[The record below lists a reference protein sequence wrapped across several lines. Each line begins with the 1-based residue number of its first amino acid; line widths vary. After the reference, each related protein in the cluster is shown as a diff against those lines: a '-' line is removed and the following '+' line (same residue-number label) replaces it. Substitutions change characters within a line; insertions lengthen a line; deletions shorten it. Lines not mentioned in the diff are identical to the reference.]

1 MHKHGVCLATAGV
14 VSFGYFS
21 LDKQRK
27 VPRPQ
32 WGRNNTF
39 PIKYNNQRA
48 GRIPPAFIDDLLSR
62 VDIVEVIDARV
73 PLKKAGREYEACCPF
88 HGEKTPSF
96 KVSPTKQ
103 FYHCFGCGAHG
114 TAIGFL
120 MEYDHLDFV
129 EAIEELAKQAGVT
142 VPYEQG
148 QRASPQQQQAKLN
161 QYDLMSQC
169 DRFYRQ
175 QLRQHPQAKV
185 VVDYLKGR
193 GLSGEIAARYALGY
207 APPGNNLLR
216 AFGAGR
222 ANALVSLGML
232 IRKDNGETYDRF
244 RQRVMFPIRDSRGR
258 VIGFGGRVINPD
270 DAPKYL
276 NSPETPLFHKG
287 RELYGLYEVRQAL
300 RQIERLLVV
309 EGYMDVIALAQQG
322 IDYAVATLG
331 TATTAEHVQKLFRL
345 TNEVVFC
352 FDGDRAGR
360 EAAWRALESAMPV
373 LSGTHSVRFM
383 FLPEGEDPDTL
394 VRKIGKTAFEQQISQ
409 ALSLSAF
416 FLNQLRGGINRHDL
430 DAHRTLIEKARPLLH
445 SLQDETYRT
454 LIVRELASHT
464 KQEERAVRELLG
476 LHPTA
481 TSPTRPASQALPQR
495 ETPSLVRTAIRC
507 LLYQPTLAGSIEDLP
522 SLSQIEQPG
531 MGLLLDLLE
540 TLQSNPNLNTAAL
553 IERWRDTAEG
563 KQLEKLATWQ
573 PSLEDTD
580 SLRHEFLGALARL
593 EEQHRDSRT
602 KTLLDKS
609 TQGGLTS
616 DEKAELQR
624 LLRRP
629 RAADPA

>member
-1 MHKHGVCLATAGV
+1 M
-14 VSFGYFS
+14 
-21 LDKQRK
+21 
-27 VPRPQ
+27 
-32 WGRNNTF
+32 
-39 PIKYNNQRA
+39 A
-48 GRIPPAFIDDLLSR
+48 GRIPPAFIDELLSR

-114 TAIGFL
+114 TAIGFV

-148 QRASPQQQQAKLN
+148 QRASPQQQQSKLN
-161 QYDLMSQC
+161 QYELMSQC

-185 VVDYLKGR
+185 AVDYLKGR
-193 GLSGEIAARYALGY
+193 GLSGEIAARYGLGY
-207 APPGNNLLR
+207 APTGNKLLHT
-216 AFGAGR
+216 FGNR
-222 ANALVSLGML
+222 VVNDLVSLGML

-258 VIGFGGRVINPD
+258 VIGFGGRVILPD
-270 DAPKYL
+270 DSPKYL

-287 RELYGLYEVRQAL
+287 QELYGLYEVRQAM
-300 RQIERLLVV
+300 RHIDRLLVV

-345 TNEVVFC
+345 ANEVVFC

-360 EAAWRALESAMPV
+360 EAAWRALENALPV
-373 LSGTHSVRFM
+373 LSGIHTIRFM

-394 VRKIGKTAFEQQISQ
+394 VRKVGKTAFEQEIAQ

-416 FLNQLRGGINRHDL
+416 FLNHLRTGINRHDL
-430 DAHRTLIEKARPLLH
+430 DAHRTLIEKARPLLQ

-454 LIVRELASHT
+454 LIIRELATQT
-464 KQEERAVRELLG
+464 KQEEPAVRTLLG
-476 LHPTA
+476 MGNVT
-481 TSPTRPASQALPQR
+481 TSPSSGQVNIQSRSPQIQQR
-495 ETPSLVRTAIRC
+495 ETPSLVRTALRC
-507 LLYQPTLAGSIEDLP
+507 LLYQPSLATVLADP
-522 SLSQIEQPG
+522 QSLSQIEQPG

-540 TLQSNPNLNTAAL
+540 TLRSNPNLNTAAL
-553 IERWRDTAEG
+553 LERWRDTAEG

-573 PSLEDTD
+573 PSLDDPD

-593 EEQHRDSRT
+593 EEQHRDTRT
-602 KTLLDKS
+602 KSLLAKS
-609 TQGGLTS
+609 TQGGLST

-624 LLRRP
+624 LLSRP

>member
-1 MHKHGVCLATAGV
+1 M
-14 VSFGYFS
+14 
-21 LDKQRK
+21 
-27 VPRPQ
+27 
-32 WGRNNTF
+32 
-39 PIKYNNQRA
+39 A
-48 GRIPPAFIDDLLSR
+48 GRIPPAFIDELLSR

-114 TAIGFL
+114 TAIGFV

-129 EAIEELAKQAGVT
+129 EAIEELAKQAGVS

-161 QYDLMSQC
+161 QYDLMAQC

-185 VVDYLKGR
+185 AVDYLKGR
-193 GLSGEIAARYALGY
+193 GLSGEIAARFGLGY

-216 AFGAGR
+216 TFGPKSADE
-222 ANALVSLGML
+222 LVALGML
-232 IRKDNGETYDRF
+232 IRKDSGESYDRF

-270 DAPKYL
+270 DSPKYL
-276 NSPETPLFHKG
+276 NSPETALFHKG
-287 RELYGLYEVRQAL
+287 QELYGLYEARQAM
-300 RQIERLLVV
+300 RHIERLLVV

-345 TNEVVFC
+345 ANEVVFC

-360 EAAWRALESAMPV
+360 EAAWRALESALPV
-373 LSGTHSVRFM
+373 LSGTHTVRFM

-394 VRKIGKTAFEQQISQ
+394 VRKIGKAAFEQQIAQ

-416 FLNQLRGGINRHDL
+416 FLNHLREGISRHDL
-430 DAHRTLIEKARPLLH
+430 DAHRTLIEKAKPLLQQL
-445 SLQDETYRT
+445 SDETYRA

-464 KQEERAVRELLG
+464 KQPEPAVRNLLG
-476 LHPTA
+476 LGTGTA
-481 TSPTRPASQALPQR
+481 KPVQGQVQTTPQR
-495 ETPSLVRTAIRC
+495 EPPSLVRTALRC
-507 LLYQPTLAGSIEDLP
+507 LLYQPGLASTVSDP
-522 SLSQIEQPG
+522 QALSQIEQPG
-531 MGLLLDLLE
+531 MGLLIDLLE
-540 TLQSNPNLNTAAL
+540 TLRSNPNLNTAAL
-553 IERWRDTAEG
+553 LERWRDTAEG

-573 PSLEDTD
+573 PSLDDID

-593 EEQHRDSRT
+593 DEQHRDTRT
-602 KTLLDKS
+602 KTLLAKS
-609 TQGGLTS
+609 SQGGLS
-616 DEKAELQR
+616 PEEKAELQV

>member
-1 MHKHGVCLATAGV
+1 M
-14 VSFGYFS
+14 
-21 LDKQRK
+21 
-27 VPRPQ
+27 
-32 WGRNNTF
+32 
-39 PIKYNNQRA
+39 A
-48 GRIPPAFIDDLLSR
+48 GRIPPAFIDELLSR

-103 FYHCFGCGAHG
+103 FYHCFGCGVHG

-120 MEYDHLDFV
+120 MEFDHLDFV

-161 QYDLMSQC
+161 QYDLMIQC

-175 QLRQHPQAKV
+175 QLRQHPQANV
-185 VVDYLKGR
+185 AVDYLKGR
-193 GLSGEIAARYALGY
+193 GLSGEIAARYGLGY

-216 AFGAGR
+216 AFGTGTS
-222 ANALVSLGML
+222 NALVSLGML

-287 RELYGLYEVRQAL
+287 QELYGLYEVRQVL
-300 RQIERLLVV
+300 RHIERLLVV

-345 TNEVVFC
+345 ANEVVFC

-360 EAAWRALESAMPV
+360 EAAWRALESALPV
-373 LSGTHSVRFM
+373 LSGTHTVRFM
-383 FLPEGEDPDTL
+383 FLPDGEDPDTL
-394 VRKIGKTAFEQQISQ
+394 VRKIGKVAFEQEIAQ

-416 FLNQLRGGINRHDL
+416 LLNHLREGISRHDL
-430 DAHRTLIEKARPLLH
+430 DAHRSLIEKAKPLLQT
-445 SLQDETYRT
+445 LQDETYRA
-454 LIVRELASHT
+454 LIIRELASYT
-464 KQEERAVRELLG
+464 KQAEPAVRNLLG
-476 LHPTA
+476 LGVA
-481 TSPTRPASQALPQR
+481 ASPTRASNQPPPQR
-495 ETPSLVRTAIRC
+495 ETPSLVRTALRC
-507 LLYQPTLAGSIEDLP
+507 LLYQPTLASSVAEP
-522 SLSQIEQPG
+522 QSLSQIEQPG
-531 MGLLLDLLE
+531 IGLLIDLLE
-540 TLQSNPNLNTAAL
+540 TLRSNPNLNTAAL
-553 IERWRDTAEG
+553 LERWRDTAEG
-563 KQLEKLATWQ
+563 KQLEKLAIWQ
-573 PSLEDTD
+573 PSLDDPE

-593 EEQHRDSRT
+593 EEQHRDTRI
-602 KTLLDKS
+602 KTLLAKS
-609 TQGGLTS
+609 TQGGLTI
-616 DEKAELQR
+616 DEKAELQA

>member
-1 MHKHGVCLATAGV
+1 M
-14 VSFGYFS
+14 
-21 LDKQRK
+21 
-27 VPRPQ
+27 
-32 WGRNNTF
+32 
-39 PIKYNNQRA
+39 A
-48 GRIPPAFIDDLLSR
+48 GRIPPAFIDELLNR

-114 TAIGFL
+114 TAVGFL
-120 MEYDHLDFV
+120 MEYDHLGFV
-129 EAIEELAKQAGVT
+129 EAIEELAKQAGVP

-148 QRASPQQQQAKLN
+148 QRHSPQQQQAKLD
-161 QYDLMSQC
+161 QYEVMTRC
-169 DRFYRQ
+169 DQYYRQ
-175 QLRQHPQAKV
+175 QLRQHPQAKTA
-185 VVDYLKGR
+185 VDYLKGR
-193 GLSGEIAARYALGY
+193 GLSGEIAARYNLGY

-216 AFGAGR
+216 SFGNR
-222 ANALVSLGML
+222 AADTLVTLGML
-232 IRKDNGETYDRF
+232 IRKDNGDTYDRF

-300 RQIERLLVV
+300 RHIERLLVV

-360 EAAWRALESAMPV
+360 DAAWRALQNALPV
-373 LSGTHSVRFM
+373 LNGTQSVRFM

-394 VRKIGKTAFEQQISQ
+394 VRQTGKAAFEDRIGQ

-416 FLNQLRGGINRHDL
+416 LLNHLRSGIDRHDL
-430 DAHRTLIEKARPLLH
+430 DAHRTLLEKARPLLQT
-445 SLQDETYRT
+445 LQDETYRS

-464 KQEERAVRELLG
+464 KQAEPDVYKLLG
-476 LHPTA
+476 LALPGTATGAARPQSAAPTA
-481 TSPTRPASQALPQR
+481 R
-495 ETPSLVRTAIRC
+495 ETPSLVRTALRC
-507 LLYQPTLAGSIEDLP
+507 LLYQPKLANSVEDLQ

-540 TLQSNPNLNTAAL
+540 TLRSNPNLNTAAL
-553 IERWRDTAEG
+553 LERRRDTAEG

-573 PSLEDTD
+573 PSLDDPE
-580 SLRHEFLGALARL
+580 SIQHEFLGALARL

-602 KTLLDKS
+602 KALLAKS
-609 TQGGLTS
+609 SQAGLS
-616 DEKAELQR
+616 PDEKRELQA

-629 RAADPA
+629 GTIDPA

>member
-1 MHKHGVCLATAGV
+1 M
-14 VSFGYFS
+14 
-21 LDKQRK
+21 
-27 VPRPQ
+27 
-32 WGRNNTF
+32 
-39 PIKYNNQRA
+39 A
-48 GRIPPAFIDDLLSR
+48 GRIPPAFIDELLSR

-103 FYHCFGCGAHG
+103 FYHCFGCGVHG

-120 MEYDHLDFV
+120 MEFDHLDFV

-148 QRASPQQQQAKLN
+148 QRATPQQQQAKLN
-161 QYDLMSQC
+161 QYDLMTQC

-175 QLRQHPQAKV
+175 QLRQHPQASV
-185 VVDYLKGR
+185 AVEYLKGR
-193 GLSGEIAARYALGY
+193 GLSGEIAARYGLGY
-207 APPGNNLLR
+207 APPGNHLLR
-216 AFGAGR
+216 TFGTGTS
-222 ANALVSLGML
+222 NALVSLGML

-287 RELYGLYEVRQAL
+287 QELYGLFEVRQVL
-300 RQIERLLVV
+300 RHIERLLVV

-345 TNEVVFC
+345 ANEVVFC

-360 EAAWRALESAMPV
+360 EAAWRALESALPV
-373 LSGTHSVRFM
+373 LSGTHTVRFM

-394 VRKIGKTAFEQQISQ
+394 VRKIGKVAFEQQIAQ

-416 FLNQLRGGINRHDL
+416 LLNHLREGISRHDL
-430 DAHRTLIEKARPLLH
+430 DAHRSLIEKAKPLLQT
-445 SLQDETYRT
+445 LQDETYRA
-454 LIVRELASHT
+454 LIIRELASYT
-464 KQEERAVRELLG
+464 KQAEPAVRSLLG
-476 LHPTA
+476 LGVIA
-481 TSPTRPASQALPQR
+481 ASPTRASNQPLPQR
-495 ETPSLVRTAIRC
+495 ETPSLVRTALRC
-507 LLYQPTLAGSIEDLP
+507 LLYQPTLASSVAEP
-522 SLSQIEQPG
+522 QSLSQIEQPG
-531 MGLLLDLLE
+531 IGLLIDLLE
-540 TLQSNPNLNTAAL
+540 TLRSNPNLNTAAL
-553 IERWRDTAEG
+553 LERWRDTAEG
-563 KQLEKLATWQ
+563 KQLEKLAIWQ
-573 PSLEDTD
+573 PSLDDPD

-602 KTLLDKS
+602 KTLLAKS

-616 DEKAELQR
+616 DEKAELQA

>member
-1 MHKHGVCLATAGV
+1 M
-14 VSFGYFS
+14 
-21 LDKQRK
+21 
-27 VPRPQ
+27 
-32 WGRNNTF
+32 
-39 PIKYNNQRA
+39 A
-48 GRIPPAFIDDLLSR
+48 GRIPPAFIDELLSR

-96 KVSPTKQ
+96 KVSPSKQ
-103 FYHCFGCGAHG
+103 FYHCFGCGVHG

-120 MEYDHLDFV
+120 MEFDHLDFV

-148 QRASPQQQQAKLN
+148 QRASPQQQQAKLS
-161 QYDLMSQC
+161 QYDLMTQC

-175 QLRQHPQAKV
+175 QLRQHAQANV

-193 GLSGEIAARYALGY
+193 GLSGEIAARYGLGY
-207 APPGNNLLR
+207 APSGNNLVR
-216 AFGAGR
+216 TFGA
-222 ANALVSLGML
+222 ATMNDLVSLGML
-232 IRKDNGETYDRF
+232 IRKDSGETYDRF

-258 VIGFGGRVINPD
+258 VIGFGGRVINPED
-270 DAPKYL
+270 TPKYL

-287 RELYGLYEVRQAL
+287 QELYGLYEARQAL
-300 RQIERLLVV
+300 RHIERLLVV

-331 TATTAEHVQKLFRL
+331 TATTADHVQKLFRL
-345 TNEVVFC
+345 ANEVVFC

-360 EAAWRALESAMPV
+360 EAAWRALENALPV
-373 LSGTHSVRFM
+373 LSGTHTVRFM

-394 VRKIGKTAFEQQISQ
+394 VRKIGKTAFEQQIAQ

-416 FLNQLRGGINRHDL
+416 FLNHLREGISRHDL
-430 DAHRTLIEKARPLLH
+430 DAHRTLIEKAKPLLQT
-445 SLQDETYRT
+445 LQDETYRA
-454 LIVRELASHT
+454 LIIRELASYT
-464 KQEERAVRELLG
+464 KQAEPAVRNLLG
-476 LHPTA
+476 LGTITA
-481 TSPTRPASQALPQR
+481 SPARGQAQR
-495 ETPSLVRTAIRC
+495 ETPSLVRTALRC
-507 LLYQPTLAGSIEDLP
+507 LLYQPSLASAVSELQ

-531 MGLLLDLLE
+531 IGLLLDLLE
-540 TLQSNPNLNTAAL
+540 TLRSNPNLNTAAL
-553 IERWRDTAEG
+553 LERWRDTAEG

-573 PSLEDTD
+573 PSLDDPD

-602 KTLLDKS
+602 KSLLAKS
-609 TQGGLTS
+609 TQGSLSS
-616 DEKAELQR
+616 DEKAELQA

-629 RAADPA
+629 RAVDPA

>member
-1 MHKHGVCLATAGV
+1 M
-14 VSFGYFS
+14 
-21 LDKQRK
+21 
-27 VPRPQ
+27 
-32 WGRNNTF
+32 
-39 PIKYNNQRA
+39 A
-48 GRIPPAFIDDLLSR
+48 GRIPPEFIDDLLSR

-114 TAIGFL
+114 TAVGFL
-120 MEYDHLDFV
+120 MEYDHLEFV
-129 EAIEELAKQAGVT
+129 EAIEELAKQAGVP

-148 QRASPQQQQAKLN
+148 QRASPQQRQARLD
-161 QYDLMSQC
+161 QYELMSQC
-169 DRFYRQ
+169 DRYYRQ
-175 QLRQHPQAKV
+175 QLRQHPQASV
-185 VVDYLKGR
+185 AVDYLKGR
-193 GLSGEIAARYALGY
+193 GLSGEIAARYGLGY

-216 AFGAGR
+216 GFGG
-222 ANALVSLGML
+222 NAAQDLVSLGML

-287 RELYGLYEVRQAL
+287 RELYGLYEVRQAV
-300 RQIERLLVV
+300 RHIQRLLVV

-345 TNEVVFC
+345 GNEVVFC

-360 EAAWRALESAMPV
+360 EAAWRALESALPV
-373 LSGTHSVRFM
+373 LSGTQGVRFM

-394 VRKIGKTAFEQQISQ
+394 VRKIGKAAFEEKIGQ

-416 FLNQLRGGINRHDL
+416 FLNQLRSGIDRHDL
-430 DAHRTLIEKARPLLH
+430 DAHRTLLEKARPLLQT
-445 SLQDETYRT
+445 LQDETYRA

-464 KQEERAVRELLG
+464 KQPEPEVRNLLG
-476 LHPTA
+476 LAPVAGASPQA
-481 TSPTRPASQALPQR
+481 TRTPLPGR
-495 ETPSLVRTAIRC
+495 ETPSLVRTALRC
-507 LLYQPTLAGSIEDLP
+507 LLYQPELANSVNELQV
-522 SLSQIEQPG
+522 LSQIEQPG

-540 TLQSNPNLNTAAL
+540 TLRSNPNLNTAAL
-553 IERWRDTAEG
+553 LERWREKSEG

-573 PSLEDTD
+573 PSLDDPE
-580 SLRHEFLGALARL
+580 SIRQEFLGALARL

-602 KTLLDKS
+602 KSLLAKS
-609 TQGGLTS
+609 SQGGLS
-616 DEKAELQR
+616 PDEKRELQA
-624 LLRRP
+624 LLQRP
-629 RAADPA
+629 GTANPA

>member
-1 MHKHGVCLATAGV
+1 M
-14 VSFGYFS
+14 
-21 LDKQRK
+21 
-27 VPRPQ
+27 
-32 WGRNNTF
+32 
-39 PIKYNNQRA
+39 A
-48 GRIPPAFIDDLLSR
+48 GRIPPAFIDELLSR

-96 KVSPTKQ
+96 KVSPAKQ

-148 QRASPQQQQAKLN
+148 QRPSPQQQQAKHN
-161 QYDLMSQC
+161 QYDLMAQC
-169 DRFYRQ
+169 DRYYRQ
-175 QLRQHPQAKV
+175 QLRQHAQANV
-185 VVDYLKGR
+185 AVDYLKGR
-193 GLSGEIAARYALGY
+193 GLSGEIAARYGLGY

-216 AFGAGR
+216 AFGATT
-222 ANALVSLGML
+222 ADPLVSLGML

-300 RQIERLLVV
+300 RHIERLLVV

-345 TNEVVFC
+345 ANEVVFC

-360 EAAWRALESAMPV
+360 EAAWRALESALPV
-373 LSGTHSVRFM
+373 LSGTDTVRFM

-394 VRKIGKTAFEQQISQ
+394 VRKIGKNAFEQQVGQ

-416 FLNQLRGGINRHDL
+416 FLNHLREGISRHDL
-430 DAHRTLIEKARPLLH
+430 DAHRSLIEKAKPLLQT
-445 SLQDETYRT
+445 LQDETYRA
-454 LIVRELASHT
+454 LIVRELASFT
-464 KQEERAVRELLG
+464 KQAETGVKSLLG
-476 LHPTA
+476 LAGASPTA
-481 TSPTRPASQALPQR
+481 GHAPRQASPQR
-495 ETPSLVRTAIRC
+495 ETPSLVRTALRC
-507 LLYQPTLAGSIEDLP
+507 LLYQPSLASAVDDP
-522 SLSQIEQPG
+522 QSLSQIEQPG
-531 MGLLLDLLE
+531 VGLLLDLLE
-540 TLQSNPNLNTAAL
+540 TLRSNPNLNTAAL
-553 IERWRDTAEG
+553 LERWRDTAEG

-573 PSLEDTD
+573 PSLDDPE

-593 EEQHRDSRT
+593 EEQHRDNRT
-602 KTLLDKS
+602 KSLLAKS
-609 TQGGLTS
+609 TQGDLS
-616 DEKAELQR
+616 PDEKAELQS

-629 RAADPA
+629 RAADPV

>member
-1 MHKHGVCLATAGV
+1 M
-14 VSFGYFS
+14 
-21 LDKQRK
+21 
-27 VPRPQ
+27 
-32 WGRNNTF
+32 
-39 PIKYNNQRA
+39 A
-48 GRIPPAFIDDLLSR
+48 GRIPPAFIDELLSR

-96 KVSPTKQ
+96 KVSPSKQ
-103 FYHCFGCGAHG
+103 FYHCFGCGVHG

-120 MEYDHLDFV
+120 MEYDHLGFV

-142 VPYEQG
+142 VPQELG
-148 QRASPQQQQAKLN
+148 PRASPQQQQAKLS

-175 QLRQHPQAKV
+175 QLRQHPQANV
-185 VVDYLKGR
+185 AVDYLKGR
-193 GLSGEIAARYALGY
+193 GLSGEIAARYGLGY
-207 APPGNNLLR
+207 APPGNNLVR
-216 AFGAGR
+216 AFGAGT
-222 ANALVSLGML
+222 NNDLVSLGML
-232 IRKDNGETYDRF
+232 IRKDSGETYDRF

-287 RELYGLYEVRQAL
+287 QELYGLYEARQAL
-300 RQIERLLVV
+300 RHIERLLVV

-345 TNEVVFC
+345 ANEVVFC

-360 EAAWRALESAMPV
+360 EAAWRALENALPV
-373 LSGTHSVRFM
+373 LSGTYTVRFM
-383 FLPEGEDPDTL
+383 FLPDGEDPDTL

-416 FLNQLRGGINRHDL
+416 FLNHLREGISRHDL
-430 DAHRTLIEKARPLLH
+430 DAHRTLIEKAKPLLQ
-445 SLQDETYRT
+445 SLQDETYRA
-454 LIVRELASHT
+454 LIIRELASYT
-464 KQEERAVRELLG
+464 KQEEAVVRKLLELG
-476 LHPTA
+476 TA
-481 TSPTRPASQALPQR
+481 TVTAQARQEALPQR

-507 LLYQPTLAGSIEDLP
+507 LLYQPSLANAVSAAQP
-522 SLSQIEQPG
+522 LSQIEQPG

-540 TLQSNPNLNTAAL
+540 TLRSHPNLNTAAL
-553 IERWRDTAEG
+553 LERWRDTAEG
-563 KQLEKLATWQ
+563 KQLEKLAIWQ
-573 PSLEDTD
+573 PSLDDPE

-593 EEQHRDSRT
+593 EEQHRDTRT
-602 KTLLDKS
+602 KTLLAQS
-609 TQGGLTS
+609 NQGGGLTS
-616 DEKAELQR
+616 DEKAELQA

-629 RAADPA
+629 HAADPV

>member
-1 MHKHGVCLATAGV
+1 M
-14 VSFGYFS
+14 
-21 LDKQRK
+21 
-27 VPRPQ
+27 
-32 WGRNNTF
+32 
-39 PIKYNNQRA
+39 A
-48 GRIPPAFIDDLLSR
+48 GRIPPAFIDDLLNR

-114 TAIGFL
+114 TAVGFL
-120 MEYDHLDFV
+120 MEYDHLSFV
-129 EAIEELAKQAGVT
+129 EAIEELAKQAGVS

-148 QRASPQQQQAKLN
+148 QRPNPQQQQARTN
-161 QYDLMSQC
+161 QYDLMAQC
-169 DRFYRQ
+169 DHYYRQ
-175 QLRQHPQAKV
+175 QLRRHPQAQV

-193 GLSGEIAARYALGY
+193 GLSGEVAARYGLGY
-207 APPGNNLLR
+207 APPGNNLVR
-216 AFGAGR
+216 ALGAGSTH
-222 ANALVSLGML
+222 ALVELGML
-232 IRKDNGETYDRF
+232 IRKDTGETYDRF

-258 VIGFGGRVINPD
+258 IIGFGGRVIPED
-270 DAPKYL
+270 DAQGSANAAGGRMPGAASPKYL

-287 RELYGLYEVRQAL
+287 QELYGLYEVRQAL
-300 RQIERLLVV
+300 RHIERLLVV

-331 TATTAEHVQKLFRL
+331 TATTTEHVQKLFRL
-345 TNEVVFC
+345 TSEVVFC

-360 EAAWRALESAMPV
+360 EAAWRALENTLPV

-394 VRKIGKTAFEQQISQ
+394 VRKIGRTAFEQQVGQ

-416 FLNQLRGGINRHDL
+416 LLNQLREGISRHDL
-430 DAHRTLIEKARPLLH
+430 DAHRTLLEKARPLLQ

-464 KQEERAVRELLG
+464 KQPEPEVRKLLG
-476 LHPTA
+476 LEAA
-481 TSPTRPASQALPQR
+481 TGGPRVATPSSAPLR
-495 ETPSLVRTAIRC
+495 ETPSLVRTALRC
-507 LLYQPTLAGSIEDLP
+507 LLYQPSLAGTVEGLQA
-522 SLSQIEQPG
+522 LSQIQQPG

-540 TLQSNPNLNTAAL
+540 TLGSNPNLNTAAL
-553 IERWRDTAEG
+553 LERWRDTAEG

-573 PSLEDTD
+573 PSLDDPD

-602 KTLLDKS
+602 KSLLAKS
-609 TQGGLTS
+609 NQGSLS
-616 DEKAELQR
+616 ADEKAELQT

>member
-1 MHKHGVCLATAGV
+1 M
-14 VSFGYFS
+14 
-21 LDKQRK
+21 
-27 VPRPQ
+27 
-32 WGRNNTF
+32 
-39 PIKYNNQRA
+39 A
-48 GRIPPAFIDDLLSR
+48 GRIPPAFIDELLSR

-73 PLKKAGREYEACCPF
+73 PLKKSGREYEACCPF

-114 TAIGFL
+114 TAIGFV

-129 EAIEELAKQAGVT
+129 EAIEELARQAGVT

-148 QRASPQQQQAKLN
+148 QRPNPQQQQAKLN

-169 DRFYRQ
+169 DRFFRQ
-175 QLRQHPQAKV
+175 QLRQHAQARV
-185 VVDYLKGR
+185 AVDYLKGR
-193 GLSGEIAARYALGY
+193 GLSGEIAARYNLGY
-207 APPGNNLLR
+207 APTGNNLLR
-216 AFGAGR
+216 VFGPGS

-287 RELYGLYEVRQAL
+287 QELYGLYEVRQAL
-300 RQIERLLVV
+300 RHIDRLLVV
-309 EGYMDVIALAQQG
+309 EGYIDVIALAQQG

-345 TNEVVFC
+345 ANEVVFC

-360 EAAWRALESAMPV
+360 EAAWRALESALPV
-373 LSGTHSVRFM
+373 LSGTHTVRFM
-383 FLPEGEDPDTL
+383 FLPDGEDPDTL
-394 VRKIGKTAFEQQISQ
+394 VRKIGKAAFEQEITK

-416 FLNQLRGGINRHDL
+416 FLNHLREGIDRHDL
-430 DAHRTLIEKARPLLH
+430 DAHRTLIEKAKPLLQV
-445 SLQDETYRT
+445 LQDETYRA
-454 LIVRELASHT
+454 LIVRELASHI
-464 KQEERAVRELLG
+464 KQAEPAVRNLLG
-476 LHPTA
+476 LASTSASPAAGPMATQAHP
-481 TSPTRPASQALPQR
+481 PRHPQR
-495 ETPSLVRTAIRC
+495 ETPSLVRTALRC
-507 LLYQPTLAGSIEDLP
+507 LLYQPKLAEAVKDP
-522 SLSQIEQPG
+522 QSLSQIEQPG
-531 MGLLLDLLE
+531 IGLLVDLLE
-540 TLQSNPNLNTAAL
+540 TLRSNPNLTTAAL
-553 IERWRDTAEG
+553 LERWRDTVEG

-573 PSLEDTD
+573 PSLDDFD
-580 SLRHEFLGALARL
+580 SLRLEFLGALARL

-602 KTLLDKS
+602 KTLLAKS
-609 TQGGLTS
+609 TQGGLS
-616 DEKAELQR
+616 PDEKTELQV

-629 RAADPA
+629 RATDPA